1 MMIKKLK
8 NNFSLKLL
16 AFLFAFM
23 LWLIVVNI
31 DDPVM
36 TKTFTNIPVTV
47 EHSEILTEQNKTYQI
62 VERHAECKRSSFS
75 KTSDTE

>member
-36 TKTFTNIPVTV
+36 TTGYSRTLRDIDG
-47 EHSEILTEQNKTYQI
+47 TE
-62 VERHAECKRSSFS
+62 
-75 KTSDTE
+75 

>member
-1 MMIKKLK
+1 MIKKLK

-47 EHSEILTEQNKTYQI
+47 EHSEILTEQNN
-62 VERHAECKRSSFS
+62 AECKRSSFG
-75 KTSDTE
+75 KTSDAE